1 MHSGSLYITPIS
13 PAFLGSL
20 TFLLHLWPGPGRR
33 PQGGGAP
40 GAPVRVPGGPTG
52 GSEGVGEKRS
62 EDVQASTLG
71 QSIRAG
77 RFQHTQHFP
86 QPVSRDWWAW
96 LLPKAVYLLRI
107 CGSLL
112 TELEGLV

>member
-1 MHSGSLYITPIS
+1 
-13 PAFLGSL
+13 
-20 TFLLHLWPGPGRR
+20 
-33 PQGGGAP
+33 
-40 GAPVRVPGGPTG
+40 
-52 GSEGVGEKRS
+52 
-62 EDVQASTLG
+62 VQASTLG